1 MSILKWLF
9 QNGQPFPMPKKADK
23 IMGEQSERVQSK
35 FEQLT
40 AILNESQAQCFQAY
54 WEEMNKLCDMERQS
68 CYENGFLFA
77 TMIWM
82 ETLSRLRG
90 ETD

>member
-9 QNGQPFPMPKKADK
+9 QNGQLFPMSQKEDQ
-23 IMGEQSERVQSK
+23 IMGEQSERVQLK
-35 FEQLT
+35 FEHLT
-40 AILNESQAQCFQAY
+40 AILNEEQAQCFQAY

-68 CYENGFLFA
+68 CYENGFLLA
-77 TMIWM
+77 TMIWL

-90 ETD
+90 GTD